1 MQVTTSRVREGEYTT
16 YTLTAVLSG
25 QSITAKHIIP
35 NAAYA
40 ALKVE
45 DANTLIE
52 SQLWQQLMHHIEHN
66 LRKIAYAQ
74 TKNPDSRH

>member
-1 MQVTTSRVREGEYTT
+1 MQVTTSRVREWAYTT

-35 NAAYA
+35 NDAYA
-40 ALKVE
+40 DLKVE

-52 SQLWQQLMHHIEHN
+52 SQLWQQLMHNIEHN
-66 LRKIAYAQ
+66 LRKIAYAK
-74 TKNPDSRH
+74 T

>member
-1 MQVTTSRVREGEYTT
+1 MREGACTT
-16 YTLTAVLSG
+16 YTLAAVLSG

-35 NAAYA
+35 NDAYA

-66 LRKIAYAQ
+66 LQKIAYAK
-74 TKNPDSRH
+74 T

>member
-1 MQVTTSRVREGEYTT
+1 MQVTTSRVRGVSYTT

-25 QSITAKHIIP
+25 QSITAKHVIP
-35 NAAYA
+35 NDAYS

-66 LRKIAYAQ
+66 LRKIAYAK
-74 TKNPDSRH
+74 T